1 MSTEPREPQ
10 AGNPGRESVNPGR
23 EPGRPGSEPVDRKRS
38 SVPAKPGLGQDG
50 GSGSTG
56 ANSPDSPVGR
66 KRTAAPPPGANSR
79 TRAAA
84 VWVAVAVSLVV
95 LVLLIIFFIQNQD
108 QVLVRF
114 LGMEGSLALGIALFI
129 AAVGGGIL
137 VALAGGARIVQLRV
151 QSRRVRKLGNH

>member
-1 MSTEPREPQ
+1 MTTEPHEPLT
-10 AGNPGRESVNPGR
+10 GNPGRQ
-23 EPGRPGSEPVDRKRS
+23 PVDRERAPR
-38 SVPAKPGLGQDG
+38 PAQPGPGQHG
-50 GSGSTG
+50 GAGSTG
-56 ANSPDSPVGR
+56 AKTPESPVDR
-66 KRTAAPPPGANSR
+66 ERTVVPPNATSR

-95 LVLLIIFFIQNQD
+95 LVLLIVFFIQNQD

-114 LGMEGSLALGIALFI
+114 LGLEGSLALGIALFI

-151 QSRRVRKLGNH
+151 QSRRARKLEKP